1 MQGTIRWAQGPKPV
15 FFGLLPQYLILI
27 SLVQFLF
34 IYLVVLGLRG
44 CMGFSLAVVS
54 RGYSLVVEHELSGSW
69 ACICWALE
77 HRVSSCGAQT

>member
-1 MQGTIRWAQGPKPV
+1 MQGTVRWAQGPKPI

-27 SLVQFLF
+27 SLVQLLF

-44 CMGFSLAVVS
+44 YTGFSLAVVS
-54 RGYSLVVEHELSGSW
+54 GGYSLVVEHELSGSW

-77 HRVSSCGAQT
+77 RGVSS